1 MVSGGGRIASTGW
14 ARPFARSSPNERA
27 PSVSVV
33 TMWRSKGRRGC
44 ISVSASASASPRA
57 NSTEAPQSRRMIS
70 QSFARCAS
78 YIVTNVAPRPY
89 VAYSAAAHSA
99 LLRDTIATRSPWCT
113 PSAARPPRSS
123 STISPI
129 SRYDNHDHV
138 PSWRVP
144 NSGRDAWRRTL
155 SCSSSTRDEAVMCDR
170 CAACVPG
177 TPNETRS
184 DMPAWMD
191 TWTALSDWFSRANEL
206 VPKRDR
212 KILLSPPRLVARFAR
227 FALAHHRGDA
237 PHAGTEGV
245 FLSLALYERFGIQRA
260 VYALA
265 HDFLFEDPILRRYAM
280 RLGMVRAGH
289 ASAHHAF
296 EEGGSVIVFPGSYL
310 VTFRTFHDRNKIV
323 LGGRK
328 GFVKLALREHVP
340 IVPFVTAGTHEQF
353 IVLSRGDWLAK
364 LVHAHEWAR
373 TEVLPL
379 VLSLPW
385 GLTSGFVPYLPL
397 PAQTTVSVL
406 PAMRWTDRDPEDPAA
421 VERCYQEVEAAMQHG
436 LDELTRGRHFL
447 RGQPPALAPTR
458 RRESHTA
465 LG

>member
-1 MVSGGGRIASTGW
+1 
-14 ARPFARSSPNERA
+14 
-27 PSVSVV
+27 
-33 TMWRSKGRRGC
+33 
-44 ISVSASASASPRA
+44 
-57 NSTEAPQSRRMIS
+57 
-70 QSFARCAS
+70 
-78 YIVTNVAPRPY
+78 
-89 VAYSAAAHSA
+89 
-99 LLRDTIATRSPWCT
+99 
-113 PSAARPPRSS
+113 
-123 STISPI
+123 
-129 SRYDNHDHV
+129 
-138 PSWRVP
+138 
-144 NSGRDAWRRTL
+144 
-155 SCSSSTRDEAVMCDR
+155 
-170 CAACVPG
+170 
-177 TPNETRS
+177 
-184 DMPAWMD
+184 MPAWMN

-237 PHAGTEGV
+237 PHAGTDDVHGRDPELLELGFALLRVLGRRYFRLRVTGVEQVPEGPV
-245 FLSLALYERFGIQRA
+245 LFVGNHSGGLVPLEGFFLSLALYERFGIQRA

-265 HDFLFEDPILRRYAM
+265 HDFLFEDPILRSYAM

-296 EEGGSVIVFPGSYL
+296 EEGGSVIVFPGSDL
-310 VTFRTFHDRNKIV
+310 DTFRPFRDRNKIV

-436 LDELTRGRHFL
+436 LDELSRGRHFL
-447 RGQPPALAPTR
+447 RGQPPALAPTP